1 MRPDPHL
8 SVLGPGG
15 ANDALQPAGV
25 LQGEFWSVRL
35 ELSLIPTLGIGPSWV
50 PKRKTLFLL

>member
-25 LQGEFWSVRL
+25 LQGEFWL
-35 ELSLIPTLGIGPSWV
+35 ELCQIPILGIWPSWV
-50 PKRKTLFLL
+50 PKRKTL